1 MGVGLKRL
9 VSEEKNVSMWPRDCF
24 FCYLVENMAAF
35 CPCLKNLFEAKVK
48 RLRSFEIAKGVYKK
62 SNGFGIQNHA
72 AIHQPKRAA

>member
-48 RLRSFEIAKGVYKK
+48 RLISIEIAK
-62 SNGFGIQNHA
+62 
-72 AIHQPKRAA
+72 

>member
-24 FCYLVENMAAF
+24 LCYLVENMAAF

-48 RLRSFEIAKGVYKK
+48 RLRLFEIEKGVYKK
-62 SNGFGIQNHA
+62 SL
-72 AIHQPKRAA
+72 KE

>member
-35 CPCLKNLFEAKVK
+35 CPCLKNLFEDKVK

-62 SNGFGIQNHA
+62 SL
-72 AIHQPKRAA
+72 KE